1 MSSLAPSAV
10 WRQALNA
17 TPTLVIN
24 IKLSKARAMVVR
36 IVGSY
41 VVATRETTSYR
52 ERFLTP
58 NAGRSLRPSV
68 QMSQFRRQRERAG
81 EAVDVELRLT
91 LGDALAS
98 RGVAAESPTICC
110 DRGHKIFLS
119 GERNHG

>member
-1 MSSLAPSAV
+1 MATGA
-10 WRQALNA
+10 QNA

-24 IKLSKARAMVVR
+24 IRLRKARAMVVR

-58 NAGRSLRPSV
+58 NAWRSLRPSV

-91 LGDALAS
+91 LATRS
-98 RGVAAESPTICC
+98 RHVGSRQNRRPIDHLLRSRA
-110 DRGHKIFLS
+110 
-119 GERNHG
+119 